1 MESTI
6 AQLQARLRELLATPD
21 APDAA
26 IEDCYLR
33 LVAPR
38 AWALA
43 EQGYRDA
50 GRGAVVFDL
59 RGGGWRNALR
69 TPIDAY
75 YVPAA
80 LLMQTTDNAELD
92 PLIEVAVGRYDPH
105 HEWVAV
111 VLYDT
116 GSSCSRLSRVN
127 LMA

>member
-1 MESTI
+1 MELTI
-6 AQLQARLRELLATPD
+6 AQLQTRLRELIATPD

-38 AWALA
+38 AWELA
-43 EQGYRDA
+43 QTGYA
-50 GRGAVVFDL
+50 AEGRGAVVFDL
-59 RGGGWRNALR
+59 RNGSWRTALH

-80 LLMQTTDNAELD
+80 LLAQDAGAEELD
-92 PLIEVAVGRYDPH
+92 PLIEVAVGRYDPR

-111 VLYDT
+111 VLYAS
-116 GSSCSRLSRVN
+116 GPACSRLSRISM
-127 LMA
+127 MA